1 MTVPRASGYVPG
13 MLEPLDPEP
22 RDPAIRRRMLRLAAW
37 FALVQAIVAGIVLA
51 RARWVER
58 RREADRPATY
68 PSRSFPAVLL
78 EHSDDELRMYMRGDE
93 FLADLV
99 DAIDAATTEVLV
111 ETFIW
116 CDDPAGRAVRD
127 ALAAAADR
135 GVTVH
140 VLWDWLLSDRSID
153 EDFFPPTIEVHAF
166 RRVRPGIGA
175 LRPTNL
181 LRDHRKMIVV
191 DQRIAFLGGYNVG
204 EEFLQWRDTHLR
216 LEGLAAREVANAF
229 GDFWNQHT
237 PTFATRLP
245 NVTDRPW
252 DPHVLVHR
260 NDPTLA
266 VFPIRGMYLEAI
278 DRAEQRVWITN
289 AYFVPDRAFRSA
301 LTTAAR
307 RGVDVR
313 VLLPARSNHPLT
325 DQLAH
330 GMFEELLASG
340 VRVFL
345 YRDFM
350 LHAKTAVIDDTW
362 ATIGTANLDRWSMF
376 GNHEVNLEIRSPRVT
391 GQLAE
396 MFELDLRNCDE
407 VQLEGWRRRP
417 LHWRASEKVLRSL
430 APLM

>member
-1 MTVPRASGYVPG
+1 MTVSEDTGRT
-13 MLEPLDPEP
+13 LDEI
-22 RDPAIRRRMLRLAAW
+22 ALRRRVIKLGAW
-37 FALVQAIVAGIVLA
+37 FVLLQAIVAAIVLIRGRYA
-51 RARWVER
+51 ER
-58 RREADRPATY
+58 RRDANRPATY
-68 PSRSFPAVLL
+68 PFRPFEPVLL
-78 EHSDDELRMYMRGDE
+78 EQSDDEMRLYMRGE
-93 FLADLV
+93 ELLADLL
-99 DAIDAATTEVLV
+99 AALDEAEREILF

-116 CDDPAGRAVRD
+116 VDDEAGRAVRD
-127 ALAAAADR
+127 ALGRAVKR
-135 GVTVH
+135 GVKVY
-140 VLWDWLLSDRSID
+140 VLWDWLLSDHAID
-153 EDFFPPTIEVHAF
+153 EDFFADGIEVHAF
-166 RRVRPGIGA
+166 KRVRGLGV
-175 LRPTNL
+175 LRPSNI
-181 LRDHRKMIVV
+181 LRDHRKMVVV

-289 AYFVPDRAFRSA
+289 ADFVRDRSFRGA
-301 LTTAAR
+301 LTEAAR

-330 GMFEELLASG
+330 GMFEELLSAG

-362 ATIGTANLDRWSMF
+362 ATGGTANLDRWSML
-376 GNHEVNLEIRSPRVT
+376 GNHEVNLEVRSPRLA
-391 GQLAE
+391 GQVAQ
-396 MFELDLRNCDE
+396 MFEVDLGNCDE
-407 VQLEGWRRRP
+407 VHLDGWRRRP
-417 LHWRASEKVLRSL
+417 LHWRASERVLRSL